1 MSVDTGGGA
10 SIDGNVKSGDF
21 TGRDDRQQN
30 VNLSFAPSEPS
41 LRQPGVVYTIQ
52 EMFAAME
59 RKLDEHSKQL
69 QAIWSELQAV
79 KFEQAALGREINEM
93 KNGEQ
98 AAHDKEEKRQQRS
111 LVLAFR
117 VATIVLLVV
126 LTSMVGWVIWWLISN
141 LGAL

>member
-1 MSVDTGGGA
+1 MSPQTDSHVTGVDVEKVNVSSGA
-10 SIDGNVKSGDF
+10 AA
-21 TGRDDRQQN
+21 QN
-30 VNLSFAPSEPS
+30 VNFSFAPSEPS

-59 RKLDEHSKQL
+59 RKLDEHGKQL
-69 QAIWSELQAV
+69 LAIWSELQAV
-79 KFEQAALGREINEM
+79 KFEQVALGRELNEM

-117 VATIVLLVV
+117 IATVVLLVV
-126 LTSMVGWVIWWLISN
+126 LTSMVGWVILAH
-141 LGAL
+141 L

>member
-1 MSVDTGGGA
+1 MSVDTGGGIA
-10 SIDGNVKSGDF
+10 IEGNVKSGDF

-30 VNLSFAPSEPS
+30 FNLSFAPNETS

-59 RKLDEHSKQL
+59 RKLDEHGRQL

-111 LVLAFR
+111 LVLWFR
-117 VATIVLLVV
+117 IATIVFLLVII
-126 LTSMVGWVIWWLISN
+126 SMMWWMISYM
-141 LGAL
+141 GAL